1 MNNRQYKRAHHPI
14 LGPMLLDDVGVE
26 VIRGLLGSVTAAV
39 TGEGEVYI
47 NQLMG
52 VKPLSRSWSRSAKLF
67 SEAVRISGPWSAR
80 TVARIVISEW
90 DLNAWKV
97 PHSLDFLSWKTGDVE
112 SVFRKVAIS
121 VFDHHDVT
129 LELSVQRPNLTN
141 SFCSMGMRLGQ
152 P

>member
-80 TVARIVISEW
+80 TVVRIVISEW